1 MAIDAIVKIYHNV
14 PLYPGTE
21 HYILMDDENTFL
33 TTLNTQYLKRSY
45 NTVLDPRDLVT
56 GGTVQLDG
64 SYAEYS
70 SCNYMYLGV
79 NRNGQTFRRYAF
91 ITNITYKNDNSF
103 IVNYEIDNFTS
114 FIYQMEKTRT
124 GYVVREHTNNDAIG
138 ANKCDE
144 GLDTGEYLH
153 QTTLMDMSQIPVVIV
168 SSTKSPTGENVAGGY
183 YGGVYN
189 GNKLYAYKSNQMSDL
204 QDFINNANTGGWI
217 DAISNMFMVPEYAVR
232 FDEETHEVTSPSS
245 AGYMKIDEPKNYYQD
260 GYTPK
265 NNKLFTYPYCY
276 PTIINNQGG
285 SLNLEYDL
293 WTGTSNM
300 NFGIYGVPAQGE
312 CVALYPLNYIDT
324 VNNLPNRTF
333 TLGLGSFPS
342 VSWQYD
348 QYSNWLA
355 QTQNTRNNNLIM
367 GVVSGF
373 SAPLSGLVGE
383 NSASGVVG
391 GVVSGINSITSY
403 FAQQH
408 DKQVLPNIAKN
419 SSNYADLNMAIGM
432 KKFSIVHN
440 YLHYQ
445 YAKRIDD
452 YFSAFGYKTLETK
465 MPNFYGRKN
474 WNYLQITNYPVMG
487 DIPNIAQ
494 QTIRGLLNNGVT
506 LWHTFDVGNYNLDNS
521 II

>member
-1 MAIDAIVKIYHNV
+1 MAVDAIVKIYHNV
-14 PLYPGTE
+14 PLYPDTE
-21 HYILMDDENTFL
+21 HYILMDSEDTFL
-33 TTLNTQYLKRSY
+33 TTLNTKYLKRTY
-45 NTVLDPRDLVT
+45 NTVLDPRNLVE
-56 GGTVQLDG
+56 GGSVQLDG

-70 SCNYMYLGV
+70 TCNYMYLAV
-79 NRNGQTFRRYAF
+79 QRNGQSFRRYAF
-91 ITNITYKNDNSF
+91 VTNITYKNDNSF
-103 IVNYEIDNFTS
+103 IVDYQIDNFTS

-153 QTTLMDMSQIPVVIV
+153 KTKRLDMSQIPVVIV
-168 SSTKSPTGENVAGGY
+168 ASTKSPTGENVSGGY

-189 GNKLYAYKSNQMSDL
+189 GSKLYAYKSNQMNEL
-204 QDFINNANTGGWI
+204 QDFINTANTGGYI
-217 DAISNMFMVPEYAVR
+217 DAISNMFMVPEYAVK
-232 FDEETHEVTSPSS
+232 FNEETHEVTSPSEY
-245 AGYMKIDEPKNYYQD
+245 GYMKIDAPKNYYQD

-276 PTIINNQGG
+276 PTVINNQGG
-285 SLNLEYDL
+285 SLQLEYDL
-293 WTGTSNM
+293 WTGTNEM
-300 NFGIYGVPAQGE
+300 NFGIYATPAQGE

-324 VNNLPNRTF
+324 VNNIPNFTF

-355 QTQNTRNNNLIM
+355 QNQWQRAQSLIFGVARGAVGM
-367 GVVSGF
+367 GMSESEGGF
-373 SAPLSGLVGE
+373 LMSAIGMLD
-383 NSASGVVG
+383 SA
-391 GVVSGINSITSY
+391 TSY
-403 FAQQH
+403 IAQDH
-408 DKQVLPNIAKN
+408 DKQVLPNITQNAG
-419 SSNYADLNMAIGM
+419 NYADINMAIGN
-432 KKFSIVHN
+432 KKYSVVHN

-452 YFSAFGYKTLETK
+452 YFTAFGYKTMELK
-465 MPNFYGRKN
+465 QPNFYGRKN
-474 WNYLQITNYPVMG
+474 WNYLKLINYPIMG

-494 QTIRGLLNNGVT
+494 QTIRALFDNGVT
-506 LWHTFDVGNYNLDNS
+506 LWHTFDVGNYSLDNS